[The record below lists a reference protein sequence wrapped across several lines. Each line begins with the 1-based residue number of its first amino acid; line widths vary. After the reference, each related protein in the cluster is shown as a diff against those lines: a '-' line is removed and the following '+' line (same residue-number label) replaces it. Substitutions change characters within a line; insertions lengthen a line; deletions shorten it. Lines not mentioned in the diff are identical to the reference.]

1 MKLSTK
7 ARLLPVALVTVV
19 ALAACSGSGGNS
31 SGGSVSPQGKDGASG
46 NQQTTLTVWSW
57 DDTVKL
63 AVPGFEKAHPGVT
76 VKVVNAGSSSDEYTS
91 LENAI
96 QAGSGVPDL
105 AMFEYFA
112 VPYFATPGK
121 LADLG
126 PMGASAFK
134 DDYVPSAWSN
144 VKLGGGI
151 YALPSDFGP
160 AVMFWNSATFAKAG
174 ITEAPAT
181 WEDYYQD
188 AKKIRALGP
197 HYYIAQDNKDLFFL
211 LSQIWQAGGRPF
223 KVDGTKVHI
232 NFSDQGTKRAVAF
245 WQKMLDEG
253 LINTKITAWSDDWNR
268 ALNDGTLASQNMGG
282 WLTSTLPERAP
293 DAAGNFRV
301 SLMPQWEAGQKVG
314 AENGGSSFG
323 IPKASTNKKVAFEFL
338 EYFTHGD
345 GLQARVDAGALVP
358 NNSVLDSAKF
368 LNAKSPY
375 FGGQKTGEV
384 LAEASRIA
392 AVGWQYPP
400 FFEWARSIYGDIA
413 TPFYTT
419 GKGSLAQVLETWKQR
434 SIKYGNEQGFK
445 VD

>member
-7 ARLLPVALVTVV
+7 ARLLPVALVTVA
-19 ALAACSGSGGNS
+19 ALAACSGSGGNG
-31 SGGSVSPQGKDGASG
+31 SGGSASPEG
-46 NQQTTLTVWSW
+46 NGPQTTLTVWGW
-57 DDTVKL
+57 DGTVKL

-76 VKVVNAGSSSDEYTS
+76 VKVVNAGSSSDEYMA
-91 LENAI
+91 LDNAI

-105 AMFEYFA
+105 AMFEYFV
-112 VPYFATPGK
+112 VPYFAIPGK

-126 PMGASAFK
+126 PMGASGFEG
-134 DDYVPSAWSN
+134 DYVPAAWNS
-144 VKLGGGI
+144 VKLADGI

-197 HYYIAQDNKDLFFL
+197 NYYIAQDTNDLFFL
-211 LSQIWQAGGRPF
+211 LSLIWQAGGRPF
-223 KVDGTKVHI
+223 QVDGTKVHI
-232 NFSDQGTKRAVAF
+232 NFSDEGTKRAVAF

-323 IPKASTNKKVAFEFL
+323 IPKASTNKKLAFEFL

-345 GLQARVDAGALVP
+345 GLQVRVDAGALVP
-358 NNSVLDSAKF
+358 NTSVLNSAKF
-368 LNAKSPY
+368 QNVANPY

-384 LAEASRIA
+384 LAEASKIA
-392 AVGWQYPP
+392 PVGWQYPP
-400 FFEWARSIYGDIA
+400 FFEWARSVYGDIA

-419 GKGSLAQVLETWKQR
+419 GQGSLAQVLETWKQR
-434 SIKYGNEQGFK
+434 SISYGNEQGFK

>member
-1 MKLSTK
+1 MRLSRT
-7 ARLLPVALVTVV
+7 ARPLTVALVT
-19 ALAACSGSGGNS
+19 AATLAACSGAGGGDGTAETGGTSGG
-31 SGGSVSPQGKDGASG
+31 GDVK
-46 NQQTTLTVWSW
+46 LTVWSW
-57 DDTVKL
+57 DGTVEL
-63 AVPGFEKAHPGVT
+63 AVPGFEEANPGIT
-76 VKVVNAGSSSDEYTS
+76 VEVVNAGSSSDEYKA
-91 LENAI
+91 LDNAI

-112 VPYFATPGK
+112 VPYFAIPGK

-126 PMGASAFK
+126 PLGAGDLA
-134 DDYVPSAWSN
+134 DDYVPSAWNN
-144 VKLGGGI
+144 VTIGDGV

-181 WEDYYQD
+181 WDEYYED

-197 HYYIAQDNKDLFFL
+197 DYYIAQDSNDLFFL
-211 LSQIWQAGGRPF
+211 LSLIWQAGGRPF
-223 KVDGTKVHI
+223 TVDGTSVHI
-232 NFSDQGTKRAVAF
+232 DFSDPGTAKAVEF
-245 WQKMLDEG
+245 WQKMLDED

-293 DAAGNFRV
+293 DAAGDYRV
-301 SLMPQWEAGQKVG
+301 ALMPQWKAGEKVG

-323 IPKASTNKKVAFEFL
+323 IPAASTNQEAAYKFL

-345 GLQARVDAGALVP
+345 GLQARVDAGAFVP
-358 NNSVLDSAKF
+358 NTSVLDSADF
-368 LNAKSPY
+368 QDVENPY
-375 FGGQKTGEV
+375 FGDQKTGEV
-384 LAEASRIA
+384 LAEASQIA

-419 GKGSLAQVLETWKQR
+419 GEGSLAQVLETWKER
-434 SIKYGNEQGFK
+434 CIEYGNEQGFQ

>member
-7 ARLLPVALVTVV
+7 ARLLPVALVTVA
-19 ALAACSGSGGNS
+19 ALAACSGSGGNG
-31 SGGSVSPQGKDGASG
+31 SGGSASPDGNG
-46 NQQTTLTVWSW
+46 PQTTLTVWGW
-57 DDTVKL
+57 DGTVKL

-76 VKVVNAGSSSDEYTS
+76 VHVANAGSSSDEYMS
-91 LENAI
+91 LDNAI

-112 VPYFATPGK
+112 IPYFAIPGK

-126 PMGASAFK
+126 PMGASGFK
-134 DDYVPSAWSN
+134 GDYVPAAWNN
-144 VKLGGGI
+144 VKLADGI

-197 HYYIAQDNKDLFFL
+197 NYYIAQDTNDLFFL
-211 LSQIWQAGGRPF
+211 LSLIWQAGGRPF
-223 KVDGTKVHI
+223 QVDGTHVHI
-232 NFSDQGTKRAVAF
+232 DFSDEGTTKAVAF
-245 WQKMLDEG
+245 WQKMLDEH

-268 ALNDGTLASQNMGG
+268 TLNDGTLASQNMGG

-293 DAAGNFRV
+293 HAAGNFRV

-323 IPKASTNKKVAFEFL
+323 IPEASTNKELAFEFL

-345 GLQARVDAGALVP
+345 GLQVRVDAGALVP
-358 NNSVLDSAKF
+358 NTSVLQSAKF
-368 LNAKSPY
+368 QNVENPY

-384 LAEASRIA
+384 LAEASKIA
-392 AVGWQYPP
+392 PVGWQYPP
-400 FFEWARSIYGDIA
+400 FFEWARSVYGDIA

-419 GKGSLAQVLETWKQR
+419 GEGSLAEVLATWKQR
-434 SIKYGNEQGFK
+434 CIDYGNQQGFK